1 MTAGGNISFLWG
13 DGEHRFALLL
23 GQIRELQDNAG
34 CGPHVLY
41 ERLFT
46 HQWRVDDLSEILRLG
61 LIGGGMSPVDAA
73 KLVARYCYPERPMV
87 ESVKP
92 AIAVLAAALIGVP
105 DDPVTG
111 TKSGKTKAAKG
122 KKRAGSPSP
131 QSMAPAAQ

>member
-1 MTAGGNISFLWG
+1 MSAGGNVSFLWG

-23 GQIRELQDNAG
+23 GQIRELQDNTG
-34 CGPHVLY
+34 VGPHQLY
-41 ERLFT
+41 LRLFDNA
-46 HQWRVDDLSEILRLG
+46 WRVDDLSEILRLG
-61 LIGGGMSPVDAA
+61 LIGGGMAPVDAL
-73 KLVARYCYPERPMV
+73 KLVARYCYPARPMV

-105 DDPVTG
+105 DDPV
-111 TKSGKTKAAKG
+111 KVASAGKMKAAKG